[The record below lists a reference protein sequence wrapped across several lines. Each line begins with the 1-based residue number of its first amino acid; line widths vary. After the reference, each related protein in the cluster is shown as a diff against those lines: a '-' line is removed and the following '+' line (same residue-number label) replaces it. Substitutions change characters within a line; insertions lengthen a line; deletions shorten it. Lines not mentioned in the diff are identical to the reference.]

1 MRLLVIVW
9 LALALASCG
18 AGRAGQGVAPAPTA
32 APAPPSTGILFAAP
46 ARESPTYGTRSSP
59 DGIRGEQDAWRAA
72 ESLSRAAAA
81 RGLAL
86 QPDGRLADL
95 AAWVASLVDARGK
108 APPSGV
114 FDFGARH
121 LGIAEDTP
129 MVVTLA
135 GGSAEERDQYVA
147 RALASTPANIGYN
160 RFGVV
165 SIVRDGLPICVVVI
179 AVSMIDLEPV
189 PRALRVGSV
198 LRLRGRLEASFR
210 KHAVVVTQPDGT
222 AKEIAER
229 DGVEVDAPIA
239 LPAPGAYRVEVLG
252 SGPWGLTVVA
262 NFPVYA
268 GVEPPRTVRIE
279 PRAPSGT
286 ASPVTTESAHARLL
300 ELLNASRRDAGLA
313 PVQTHEGLARI
324 ADAHTRDM
332 AANGFFGHVSP
343 TTGDPSSRVRAAGLK
358 FAIVAENVGIGQSP
372 EEVHRALLESPGHR
386 ANVLNTKLT
395 HVGIGV
401 ALKDHEGRRD
411 VIATELFARIAPP
424 IDVAK
429 APSELLAKLNAA
441 RGRTGST
448 PLVME
453 SALSDA
459 ASRGAT
465 LWLHD
470 ASLDKNAVLD
480 AVVTDMDKQAK
491 GGHPAWQKIGKA
503 ESFITIVSSLDDALT
518 FESAVDPAARFVGI
532 GVVQGRRGGEPDN
545 AIAVVMIVGW
555 PRK

>member
-1 MRLLVIVW
+1 M
-9 LALALASCG
+9 
-18 AGRAGQGVAPAPTA
+18 
-32 APAPPSTGILFAAP
+32 
-46 ARESPTYGTRSSP
+46 
-59 DGIRGEQDAWRAA
+59 
-72 ESLSRAAAA
+72 
-81 RGLAL
+81 
-86 QPDGRLADL
+86 
-95 AAWVASLVDARGK
+95 
-108 APPSGV
+108 
-114 FDFGARH
+114 
-121 LGIAEDTP
+121 
-129 MVVTLA
+129 
-135 GGSAEERDQYVA
+135 
-147 RALASTPANIGYN
+147 
-160 RFGVV
+160 
-165 SIVRDGLPICVVVI
+165 
-179 AVSMIDLEPV
+179 
-189 PRALRVGSV
+189 
-198 LRLRGRLEASFR
+198 
-210 KHAVVVTQPDGT
+210 
-222 AKEIAER
+222 
-229 DGVEVDAPIA
+229 
-239 LPAPGAYRVEVLG
+239 
-252 SGPWGLTVVA
+252 
-262 NFPVYA
+262 
-268 GVEPPRTVRIE
+268 
-279 PRAPSGT
+279 
-286 ASPVTTESAHARLL
+286 
-300 ELLNASRRDAGLA
+300 LN
-313 PVQTHEGLARI
+313 P
-324 ADAHTRDM
+324 
-332 AANGFFGHVSP
+332 
-343 TTGDPSSRVRAAGLK
+343 
-358 FAIVAENVGIGQSP
+358 
-372 EEVHRALLESPGHR
+372 
-386 ANVLNTKLT
+386 KLT

-401 ALKDHEGRRD
+401 ALKDQEGRRD